1 MDKLV
6 VMLRAAGDPTRLR
19 LLLLLRQAELTVS
32 ELVEIVG
39 QSQPRVSRHLKLL
52 CEASLIARFKEGSWV
67 LYRATDEGLGTALGA
82 ALSEL
87 AAGPVQTDLKRLTAV
102 REARAAEA
110 AAYFKANA
118 SQWGRIRA
126 LHAPEMDVE
135 GAILRHLDG
144 KPIENLLDAGT
155 GTGRMLE
162 LLASHAK
169 RAVGID
175 VSPEMLAIAR
185 DRLMRANLA
194 HCQVRLGDTY
204 RLPYPAGGALTGFD
218 TVLFHQVSALSRRSG
233 RGGRRSRAG
242 DARGRAAFDRR
253 FRLARS
259 GVSASG
265 LCPSPSG
272 LFRPRGSGLV
282 RGRRSEAAR
291 WGRHRAPCRFQGKAD
306 GKTVAGPGQC
316 KIARG
321 GGMSLKDIALDARP
335 IGVSFEFFPPKTA
348 QMEEQLWRAVKRLE
362 PLAPDFVSVT
372 YGAGGSTR
380 DRTHAT
386 VKRIVE
392 ETKLSPAAH
401 LTCVAAARSEVDD
414 VVRGYWDAGVRHIV
428 ALRGDMPE
436 AGTSYAAHPQ
446 GYASTPELIAG
457 IMEIAPFAVS
467 VSCYPERHPDSPS
480 LDHDIALLKRKV
492 DAGAARAIGQ
502 FCFDNDAVAR
512 LRDRA
517 AAASVTAP
525 IVPGLMP
532 STNFVGIAR
541 MAARCGAS
549 IPPWLARLYEGLE
562 DDLES
567 RRIIA
572 ANVLAEQVQELHAH
586 GFDKFHFYTL
596 NQADLTYATCRMLGL
611 APKELS

>member
-1 MDKLV
+1 
-6 VMLRAAGDPTRLR
+6 
-19 LLLLLRQAELTVS
+19 
-32 ELVEIVG
+32 
-39 QSQPRVSRHLKLL
+39 
-52 CEASLIARFKEGSWV
+52 
-67 LYRATDEGLGTALGA
+67 
-82 ALSEL
+82 
-87 AAGPVQTDLKRLTAV
+87 
-102 REARAAEA
+102 
-110 AAYFKANA
+110 
-118 SQWGRIRA
+118 
-126 LHAPEMDVE
+126 
-135 GAILRHLDG
+135 
-144 KPIENLLDAGT
+144 
-155 GTGRMLE
+155 
-162 LLASHAK
+162 
-169 RAVGID
+169 
-175 VSPEMLAIAR
+175 
-185 DRLMRANLA
+185 
-194 HCQVRLGDTY
+194 
-204 RLPYPAGGALTGFD
+204 
-218 TVLFHQVSALSRRSG
+218 
-233 RGGRRSRAG
+233 
-242 DARGRAAFDRR
+242 
-253 FRLARS
+253 
-259 GVSASG
+259 
-265 LCPSPSG
+265 
-272 LFRPRGSGLV
+272 
-282 RGRRSEAAR
+282 
-291 WGRHRAPCRFQGKAD
+291 
-306 GKTVAGPGQC
+306 
-316 KIARG
+316 
-321 GGMSLKDIALDARP
+321 MSLKDIALDARP

-401 LTCVAAARSEVDD
+401 LTCVAAARGEVDD

-436 AGTSYAAHPQ
+436 LGARYKAHRE
-446 GYASTPELIAG
+446 GYASTPDLIEG
-457 IMEIAPFAVS
+457 IRAIAPFAVS

-517 AAASVTAP
+517 AAAGIAAP

-549 IPPWLARLYEGLE
+549 IPAWLARLYEGLD